1 MTTSPLPRRL
11 AALAVLLIVAEA
23 LLAGAGARRG
33 PLTFDVGP
41 STPAYLDGFDASE
54 ERPPVT
60 SRWAHDRATIAL
72 PLDAAP
78 GEATLVLRCARFLD
92 RSVRVQA
99 FAAGTPLG
107 AFDVHPGRF
116 RVLRLPVR
124 LPGGPLRLEFASDGP
139 NDLAFALDWVRVEG
153 ARWRLPWR
161 LVAPRALVAGV
172 FALAL
177 LAGFGLLPALGAGL
191 VAALV
196 EAAWLATDPF
206 ALAHVLTRITLPA
219 LMLGL
224 LAALLARGRPG
235 GRALVLIFLASFV
248 AKGATVFHPSYFYN
262 DVRNNRR
269 FVEALRDD
277 PGTLGERRQA
287 AQVRIGVAYPR
298 LVAGKKYA
306 FPYSPVFFMPF
317 GLAGHDAVDVEEAM
331 KHAVVAAS
339 AAEAVI
345 VFFLAGLV
353 FGGESTAGALA
364 ALVAALLPVFTSRLT
379 LALWSTLGGHLFD
392 SLALLAAVAWAR
404 RPQSRRCF
412 AATAAAV
419 QASYLT
425 YVASLFNMALFTG
438 GVALLVRRLRMRM
451 LAIGVVA
458 ALVTVG
464 LLYFDFSVL
473 FVREI
478 LPAYVRAGAGPPVTA
493 PVPHGPGDA
502 RAEAAPGNA
511 GETESASPATPPDDG
526 VPAPGRLAMLGAA
539 LRRIPI
545 FYGWLLPALAL
556 AGLSVARRRV
566 DPDVVRVLA
575 AWLLAFALLVALRGV
590 AGGLFKDMKEI
601 EFVAPL
607 VALLAGGALAE
618 LGARG
623 RAARGAT
630 AALTVAVA
638 VWAVA
643 TSYGFFETWTR
654 LADLP

>member
-1 MTTSPLPRRL
+1 MGTPPLPKRL
-11 AALAVLLIVAEA
+11 AALIALLLVAEA
-23 LLAGAGARRG
+23 LLGAAGARRG
-33 PLTFDVGP
+33 ALTFDVGP
-41 STPAYLDGFDASE
+41 STPAYLEGFGASE

-60 SRWAHDRATIAL
+60 SRWAHDRAAITL

-99 FAAGTPLG
+99 FAGGTPLG
-107 AFDVHPGRF
+107 SFDVHPGRF

-124 LPGGPLRLEFASDGP
+124 LPGGPLRLEFAADGP

-177 LAGFGLLPALGAGL
+177 LAGCGLLPAFGAGL
-191 VAALV
+191 AAALA

-206 ALAHVLTRITLPA
+206 GLAHVLARVTLPA
-219 LMLGL
+219 LALGL
-224 LAALLARGRPG
+224 LVALLARGRPG
-235 GRALVLIFLASFV
+235 GRALVLIFLASYV
-248 AKGATVFHPSYFYN
+248 VKGATVFHPSYFYN

-287 AQVRIGVAYPR
+287 AQMRIGVAYPR

-317 GLAGHDAVDVEEAM
+317 GWAGHDPVAVEEAM
-331 KHAVVAAS
+331 KHAVVAA
-339 AAEAVI
+339 AAFEAVI
-345 VFFLAGLV
+345 VFFLATLV
-353 FGGESTAGALA
+353 FGGGSSAGAFA
-364 ALVAALLPVFTSRLT
+364 ALVAALLPVFTSRLV
-379 LALWSTLGGHLFD
+379 LALWSTLGGHVFD
-392 SLALLAAVAWAR
+392 SLALLAAAAWALQ
-404 RPQSRRCF
+404 PASRRRF

-438 GVALLVRRLRMRM
+438 GVALLVRRLRWRL
-451 LAIGVVA
+451 LAVGVLA
-458 ALVTVG
+458 ALLTVA

-478 LPAYVRAGAGPPVTA
+478 LPAYVRAATEEASGTYAQTETEAASGSDA
-493 PVPHGPGDA
+493 GDA
-502 RAEAAPGNA
+502 RG
-511 GETESASPATPPDDG
+511 ASPIAGDA
-526 VPAPGRLAMLGAA
+526 PASGRLAGLSAA
-539 LRRIPI
+539 LGRIPI
-545 FYGWLLPALAL
+545 FYGLLLPPLAL
-556 AGLSVARRRV
+556 AGLFLARRRAA
-566 DPDVVRVLA
+566 PDVVRVLA
-575 AWLLAFALLVALRGV
+575 AWLLAFAVLLALRGL

-601 EFVAPL
+601 EFAAPL
-607 VALLAGGALAE
+607 MASLAGGALGE
-618 LGARG
+618 LAARG
-623 RAARGAT
+623 RAGRAVA
-630 AALTVAVA
+630 AALAVAVA
-638 VWAVA
+638 LWATA
-643 TSYGFFETWTR
+643 TSYGFFEAWTR
-654 LADLP
+654 LADL

>member
-1 MTTSPLPRRL
+1 VSAPSLPRRL
-11 AALAVLLIVAEA
+11 AALAALLVVAEA
-23 LLAGAGARRG
+23 LLAAAGARRA

-41 STPAYLDGFDASE
+41 STPAYLEGFTSSE

-60 SRWAHDRATIAL
+60 SRWARDRAAITL
-72 PLDAAP
+72 PLEAAA

-116 RVLRLPVR
+116 RVLRLPAR
-124 LPGGPLRLEFASDGP
+124 LPGGPLRLEFAADGP

-177 LAGFGLLPALGAGL
+177 LAGFGLWSALAAGL
-191 VAALV
+191 AAALC
-196 EAAWLATDPF
+196 EAAWLAADPF
-206 ALAHVLTRITLPA
+206 ALAHVLARVTLPA
-219 LMLGL
+219 LVLGL
-224 LAALLARGRPG
+224 AVTLVARGRPF
-235 GRALVLIFLASFV
+235 GRALVLIFLASYV

-277 PGTLGERRQA
+277 PGTLAERRRA

-298 LVAGKKYA
+298 VVGGQQYA

-317 GLAGHDAVDVEEAM
+317 GLAGHEAVDVEEAM
-331 KHAVVAAS
+331 KHVVVAA
-339 AAEAVI
+339 AALEAVI

-353 FGGESTAGALA
+353 FGAWSAAGALA
-364 ALVAALLPVFTSRLT
+364 AFVAALLPVFTSRLV

-392 SLALLAAVAWAR
+392 SLALLATVAWAL
-404 RPQSRRCF
+404 RPASRRRF

-438 GVALLVRRLRMRM
+438 FVALLVRRLRARA
-451 LAIGVVA
+451 LAVGVLA

-464 LLYFDFSVL
+464 ALYFDFSLL

-478 LPAYVRAGAGPPVTA
+478 LPAYLRAGAEPSATEGL
-493 PVPHGPGDA
+493 PGA
-502 RAEAAPGNA
+502 SRMAA
-511 GETESASPATPPDDG
+511 
-526 VPAPGRLAMLGAA
+526 LGAA
-539 LRRIPI
+539 LHRIPI
-545 FYGWLLPALAL
+545 FYGWLLPPLAV
-556 AGLSVARRRV
+556 AGLVVARRRAA
-566 DPDVVRVLA
+566 DDVVRVLV
-575 AWLLAFALLVALRGV
+575 AWLLAFVALVALRGL

-601 EFVAPL
+601 EFAAPL
-607 VALLAGGALAE
+607 VALLAGGALCE
-618 LGARG
+618 LAARG
-623 RAARGAT
+623 RAGRALA
-630 AALTVAVA
+630 AALALAVA
-638 VWAVA
+638 AWATA
-643 TSYGFFETWTR
+643 TSYGIVNAWTR